1 MRKSLAIASIAA
13 IGGCSLI
20 AASAA
25 KPPLMVLA
33 YKSSSF
39 AADYDSITDK
49 ELISGKWRGV
59 LNDEGVEL
67 SLNKN
72 GSLKAVY
79 NHKKENGKWD
89 LKEDQ
94 DRLEIKI
101 SDKKYTFT
109 YDRTQDAILYDGNYV
124 FKRLSDIAEDDNNAE
139 VRIDSV
145 SSEFLGKWKAVNIE
159 NTKGEISVY
168 PDVLKTTTVT
178 LEITEKKI
186 GKDSVTESD
195 AGKVKVKGSK
205 LSMDLKIHGDTDKS
219 TISGISS
226 TFTMGAITFQIAN
239 PIESSIIETGKRSDG
254 KVFILENGML
264 SMTLTDGEN
273 RTTLYMTKEAEE

>member
-39 AADYDSITDK
+39 AAEYDSITDK
-49 ELISGKWRGV
+49 ELIPGKWRGV

-67 SLNKN
+67 SLNKD

-101 SDKKYTFT
+101 GDKKYTFT
-109 YDRTQDAILYDGNYV
+109 YNRAQDAILYDGNYV

-139 VRIDSV
+139 VRIDAV

-178 LEITEKKI
+178 LGITNKKTEKTSMPS
-186 GKDSVTESD
+186 GNTED
-195 AGKVKVKGSK
+195 G

-219 TISGISS
+219 TISGINS
-226 TFTMGAITFQIAN
+226 TFTMGALTFQIAN

-254 KVFILENGML
+254 KVFLLENGML

-273 RTTLYMTKEAEE
+273 KTTLYMTKEPEE

>member
-49 ELISGKWRGV
+49 DLISGKWRGV
-59 LNDEGVEL
+59 LDDENTEL
-67 SLNKN
+67 SLNKD
-72 GSLKAVY
+72 GGLKAVY

-94 DRLEIKI
+94 DRLEIEI
-101 SDKKYTFT
+101 GDKKYTFT
-109 YDRTQDAILYDGNYV
+109 YDRTQDAILHDGNYI

-139 VRIDSV
+139 VRIDAV

-178 LEITEKKI
+178 LEISEKKADKTT
-186 GKDSVTESD
+186 GNR
-195 AGKVKVKGSK
+195 AGD

>member
-39 AADYDSITDK
+39 AADYDSIADK
-49 ELISGKWRGV
+49 DLISGRWRGV

-101 SDKKYTFT
+101 GDKKYTFT
-109 YDRTQDAILYDGNYV
+109 YNRAQDAILYDGNYV

-139 VRIDSV
+139 VRIDAV

>member
-39 AADYDSITDK
+39 AADYDSIADK
-49 ELISGKWRGV
+49 DLISGRWRGV

-101 SDKKYTFT
+101 GDKKYTFT
-109 YDRTQDAILYDGNYV
+109 YNRAQDAILYDGNYV

-139 VRIDSV
+139 VRIDAV

-178 LEITEKKI
+178 LEISEKKADKTT
-186 GKDSVTESD
+186 GNR
-195 AGKVKVKGSK
+195 AGD

>member
-49 ELISGKWRGV
+49 ELIPGKWRGV

-67 SLNKN
+67 SLNKD

-101 SDKKYTFT
+101 GDKKYTFT
-109 YDRTQDAILYDGNYV
+109 YNRAQDAILYDGNYV

-139 VRIDSV
+139 VRIDAV

-178 LEITEKKI
+178 LGITNKKTEKTSMPS
-186 GKDSVTESD
+186 GNTED
-195 AGKVKVKGSK
+195 G

-219 TISGISS
+219 TISGINS
-226 TFTMGAITFQIAN
+226 TFTMGALTFQIAN

-254 KVFILENGML
+254 KVFLLENGML
-264 SMTLTDGEN
+264 NMTLTDGEN
-273 RTTLYMTKEAEE
+273 KTTLYMTKEPEE

>member
-49 ELISGKWRGV
+49 ELIPGKWRGV

-67 SLNKN
+67 SLNKD

-79 NHKKENGKWD
+79 NHKKESGKWD

-101 SDKKYTFT
+101 GDKKYTFT
-109 YDRTQDAILYDGNYV
+109 YNRAQDAILYDGNYV

-139 VRIDSV
+139 VRIDAV
-145 SSEFLGKWKAVNIE
+145 SSEFLGKWKTVNIE

-178 LEITEKKI
+178 LEISEKKADKTT
-186 GKDSVTESD
+186 GNR
-195 AGKVKVKGSK
+195 AGD

>member
-49 ELISGKWRGV
+49 ELIPGKWRGV

-67 SLNKN
+67 SLNKD

-89 LKEDQ
+89 LKK

-101 SDKKYTFT
+101 GDKKYTFT
-109 YDRTQDAILYDGNYV
+109 YNRAQDAILYDGNYV

-139 VRIDSV
+139 VRIDAV
-145 SSEFLGKWKAVNIE
+145 SSEFLGKWKAVSIE

-178 LEITEKKI
+178 LEISEKKADKTT
-186 GKDSVTESD
+186 GNR
-195 AGKVKVKGSK
+195 AGD

>member
-39 AADYDSITDK
+39 AADYDSIADK
-49 ELISGKWRGV
+49 DLISGRWRGV

-94 DRLEIKI
+94 DRLEIEI
-101 SDKKYTFT
+101 GNKKYTFT
-109 YDRTQDAILYDGNYV
+109 YDRAQDAILYDGNYI

-139 VRIDSV
+139 VRIDAV
-145 SSEFLGKWKAVNIE
+145 SGEFLGKWKAVNLE

-168 PDVLKTTTVT
+168 PDVLKATTVT
-178 LEITEKKI
+178 LEISEKKADKTT
-186 GKDSVTESD
+186 GNR
-195 AGKVKVKGSK
+195 AGD

-273 RTTLYMTKEAEE
+273 RTTLYMTKESEE

>member
-1 MRKSLAIASIAA
+1 MRKSLTIASIAA

-25 KPPLMVLA
+25 KPPLRVLA

-59 LNDEGVEL
+59 LNDKGVEL
-67 SLNKN
+67 SLNKD
-72 GSLKAVY
+72 GSLKAIY

-101 SDKKYTFT
+101 GDKKYTFT
-109 YDRTQDAILYDGNYV
+109 YDRTQDAILYDGNYI

-139 VRIDSV
+139 VRIDAV

-178 LEITEKKI
+178 LEITDKKTEKTSMSS
-186 GKDSVTESD
+186 GNTED
-195 AGKVKVKGSK
+195 G

-219 TISGISS
+219 TISGINS

-254 KVFILENGML
+254 KVFLLENGML

-273 RTTLYMTKEAEE
+273 KTTLYMTKEPEE

>member
-49 ELISGKWRGV
+49 ELIPGKWRGV

-67 SLNKN
+67 SLNKD

-101 SDKKYTFT
+101 GDKKYTFT
-109 YDRTQDAILYDGNYV
+109 YNRAQDAILYDGNYV

-139 VRIDSV
+139 VRIDAV

-178 LEITEKKI
+178 LEITDKKTEKTNMSS
-186 GKDSVTESD
+186 GNTED
-195 AGKVKVKGSK
+195 G

-219 TISGISS
+219 TISGINS

>member
-49 ELISGKWRGV
+49 ELIPGKWRGV

-67 SLNKN
+67 SLNKD

-101 SDKKYTFT
+101 GDKKYTFT
-109 YDRTQDAILYDGNYV
+109 YDRTQDAILYDGNYA

-139 VRIDSV
+139 VRIDAV
-145 SSEFLGKWKAVNIE
+145 SGEFLGKWKAVNIE

-168 PDVLKTTTVT
+168 PDVLKATTVT
-178 LEITEKKI
+178 LEISEKKADKTT
-186 GKDSVTESD
+186 GNR
-195 AGKVKVKGSK
+195 AGD

>member
-1 MRKSLAIASIAA
+1 
-13 IGGCSLI
+13 
-20 AASAA
+20 
-25 KPPLMVLA
+25 MVLA

-49 ELISGKWRGV
+49 DLISGKWRGV
-59 LNDEGVEL
+59 LDDENTEL
-67 SLNKN
+67 SLNKD
-72 GSLKAVY
+72 GGLKAVY

-94 DRLEIKI
+94 DRLEIEI
-101 SDKKYTFT
+101 GDKKYTFT
-109 YDRTQDAILYDGNYV
+109 YDRTQDAILYDGNYI

-139 VRIDSV
+139 VRIDAV

-178 LEITEKKI
+178 LEISEKKAD
-186 GKDSVTESD
+186 KTTRNR
-195 AGKVKVKGSK
+195 AGD

>member
-1 MRKSLAIASIAA
+1 MRKSLTIASIAA

-59 LNDEGVEL
+59 LNDKGVEL
-67 SLNKN
+67 SLNKD
-72 GSLKAVY
+72 GSLKAIY

-101 SDKKYTFT
+101 GDKKYTFT
-109 YDRTQDAILYDGNYV
+109 YDRTQDAILYDGNYI

-139 VRIDSV
+139 VRIDAV

-178 LEITEKKI
+178 LEITDKKTEKTSMSS
-186 GKDSVTESD
+186 GNTED
-195 AGKVKVKGSK
+195 G

-219 TISGISS
+219 TISGINS

-254 KVFILENGML
+254 KVFLLENGML

-273 RTTLYMTKEAEE
+273 KTTLYMTKEPEE

>member
-39 AADYDSITDK
+39 AADYDSIADK
-49 ELISGKWRGV
+49 DLISGRWRGV

-101 SDKKYTFT
+101 GDKKYTFT
-109 YDRTQDAILYDGNYV
+109 YDRKQDAILYDGNYV

-139 VRIDSV
+139 VRIDAV

-195 AGKVKVKGSK
+195 AGKVKVNGSK

>member
-49 ELISGKWRGV
+49 ELIPGKWRGV

-67 SLNKN
+67 SLNKD

-101 SDKKYTFT
+101 GDKKYTFT
-109 YDRTQDAILYDGNYV
+109 YNRAQDAILYDRNYV

-139 VRIDSV
+139 VRIDAV

-178 LEITEKKI
+178 LEISEKKADKTT
-186 GKDSVTESD
+186 GNR
-195 AGKVKVKGSK
+195 AGD

>member
-49 ELISGKWRGV
+49 ELIPGKWRGV

-67 SLNKN
+67 SLNKD

-101 SDKKYTFT
+101 GDKKYTFT
-109 YDRTQDAILYDGNYV
+109 YDRKQDAILYDGNYV

-139 VRIDSV
+139 VRIDAV

-178 LEITEKKI
+178 LEITEKK
-186 GKDSVTESD
+186 TEKTSMSSENTED
-195 AGKVKVKGSK
+195 G

-219 TISGISS
+219 TISGINS

-254 KVFILENGML
+254 KVFLLENGML

-273 RTTLYMTKEAEE
+273 KTTLYMTKEPEE

>member
-49 ELISGKWRGV
+49 ELIPGKWRGV

-67 SLNKN
+67 SLNKD

-101 SDKKYTFT
+101 GDKKYTFT
-109 YDRTQDAILYDGNYV
+109 YNRAQDAILYDGNYV
-124 FKRLSDIAEDDNNAE
+124 FKRLSNIAEDDNNAE
-139 VRIDSV
+139 VRIDAV

-178 LEITEKKI
+178 LGITNKKTEKTSMPS
-186 GKDSVTESD
+186 GNTED
-195 AGKVKVKGSK
+195 G

-219 TISGISS
+219 TISGINS
-226 TFTMGAITFQIAN
+226 TFTMGALTFQIAN

-254 KVFILENGML
+254 KVFLLENGML

-273 RTTLYMTKEAEE
+273 KTTLYMTKEPEE

>member
-39 AADYDSITDK
+39 AADYDSITNK

-67 SLNKN
+67 SLNN
-72 GSLKAVY
+72 DGSLKAVY

-94 DRLEIKI
+94 DRLEIEI
-101 SDKKYTFT
+101 GDKKYTFT
-109 YDRTQDAILYDGNYV
+109 YDRTQDAILYDGNYI

-139 VRIDSV
+139 VRIDAV

-178 LEITEKKI
+178 LEITDKKTEKTSMPS
-186 GKDSVTESD
+186 GNTEY
-195 AGKVKVKGSK
+195 G

-219 TISGISS
+219 TISGINS

-254 KVFILENGML
+254 KVFLLENGML

-273 RTTLYMTKEAEE
+273 KTTLYMTKEPEE

>member
-1 MRKSLAIASIAA
+1 MRKSLTIASIAA

-49 ELISGKWRGV
+49 ELIPGKWRGV

-67 SLNKN
+67 SLNKD

-101 SDKKYTFT
+101 GDKKYTFT
-109 YDRTQDAILYDGNYV
+109 YNRAQDAILYDGNYV

-139 VRIDSV
+139 VRIDAV

-178 LEITEKKI
+178 LEISEKKADKTT
-186 GKDSVTESD
+186 GNR
-195 AGKVKVKGSK
+195 AGD

>member
-1 MRKSLAIASIAA
+1 M
-13 IGGCSLI
+13 
-20 AASAA
+20 
-25 KPPLMVLA
+25 
-33 YKSSSF
+33 
-39 AADYDSITDK
+39 
-49 ELISGKWRGV
+49 
-59 LNDEGVEL
+59 
-67 SLNKN
+67 
-72 GSLKAVY
+72 LKAAA
-79 NHKKENGKWD
+79 KWD

-94 DRLEIKI
+94 DRLEIEI
-101 SDKKYTFT
+101 GDKKYTFT
-109 YDRTQDAILYDGNYV
+109 YDRTQDAILYDGNYI

-139 VRIDSV
+139 VRIDAV

-178 LEITEKKI
+178 LEITDKKTEKT
-186 GKDSVTESD
+186 SMPSENTED
-195 AGKVKVKGSK
+195 G

-219 TISGISS
+219 TISGINS

-254 KVFILENGML
+254 KVFLLENGML

-273 RTTLYMTKEAEE
+273 KTTLYMMNSPEE

>member
-39 AADYDSITDK
+39 AADYDSIADK
-49 ELISGKWRGV
+49 DLISGRWRGV

-94 DRLEIKI
+94 DRLEIEI
-101 SDKKYTFT
+101 GDKKYTFT
-109 YDRTQDAILYDGNYV
+109 YDRTQDAILYDGNYI

-139 VRIDSV
+139 VRIDAV

-178 LEITEKKI
+178 LEISEKKADKTT
-186 GKDSVTESD
+186 GNR
-195 AGKVKVKGSK
+195 AGD

-273 RTTLYMTKEAEE
+273 RTTLYMTKESEE

>member
-72 GSLKAVY
+72 GSLKAIY

-94 DRLEIKI
+94 DRLEIEI
-101 SDKKYTFT
+101 GDKKYTFT
-109 YDRTQDAILYDGNYV
+109 YDRAQDAILYNGNYI

-139 VRIDSV
+139 VRIDAV
-145 SSEFLGKWKAVNIE
+145 SSEFLGKWKTVNIE

-178 LEITEKKI
+178 LEITDKKAEKTSI
-186 GKDSVTESD
+186 SSENTED
-195 AGKVKVKGSK
+195 G

-219 TISGISS
+219 TISGINS

>member
-67 SLNKN
+67 SLNN
-72 GSLKAVY
+72 DGSLKAVY

-101 SDKKYTFT
+101 GDKKYTFT
-109 YDRTQDAILYDGNYV
+109 YNRAQDAILYDGNYV

-139 VRIDSV
+139 VRIDAV

-178 LEITEKKI
+178 LGITNKKTEKTSMPS
-186 GKDSVTESD
+186 GNTED
-195 AGKVKVKGSK
+195 G

-219 TISGISS
+219 TISGIKS

-254 KVFILENGML
+254 KVFLLENGML

-273 RTTLYMTKEAEE
+273 KTTLYMTKESGE

>member
-49 ELISGKWRGV
+49 ELIPGKWRGV

-67 SLNKN
+67 SLNKD

-101 SDKKYTFT
+101 GDKKYTFT
-109 YDRTQDAILYDGNYV
+109 YNRAQDAILYDGNYV

-139 VRIDSV
+139 VRIDAV

-178 LEITEKKI
+178 LEISEKKADKTT
-186 GKDSVTESD
+186 GNRASD
-195 AGKVKVKGSK
+195 

>member
-39 AADYDSITDK
+39 AADYDSITDN

-59 LNDEGVEL
+59 LNDNGVEL
-67 SLNKN
+67 SLNKD

-94 DRLEIKI
+94 DRLEMEIGN
-101 SDKKYTFT
+101 KKYTFT
-109 YDRTQDAILYDGNYV
+109 YDRAQDAILYDGNYV

-139 VRIDSV
+139 VRIDAI

-168 PDVLKTTTVT
+168 PDILKTTTVT
-178 LEITEKKI
+178 LEITDKKTEKTSMPS
-186 GKDSVTESD
+186 GNTED
-195 AGKVKVKGSK
+195 G

-254 KVFILENGML
+254 KVFLLENGML

-273 RTTLYMTKEAEE
+273 KTTLYMTKEPKE

>member
-49 ELISGKWRGV
+49 DLISGKWRGV
-59 LNDEGVEL
+59 LDDENTEL
-67 SLNKN
+67 SLNKD
-72 GSLKAVY
+72 GGLKAVY

-94 DRLEIKI
+94 DRLEIEI
-101 SDKKYTFT
+101 GDKKYTFT
-109 YDRTQDAILYDGNYV
+109 YDRTQDAILYDGNYI
-124 FKRLSDIAEDDNNAE
+124 FKRMSDIAEDDNNAE
-139 VRIDSV
+139 VRIDAV

-178 LEITEKKI
+178 LEISEKKADKTT
-186 GKDSVTESD
+186 GNR
-195 AGKVKVKGSK
+195 AGD

>member
-39 AADYDSITDK
+39 AADYDSITNK

-67 SLNKN
+67 SLNN
-72 GSLKAVY
+72 DGSLKAVY

-94 DRLEIKI
+94 DRLEIEI
-101 SDKKYTFT
+101 GDKKYTFT
-109 YDRTQDAILYDGNYV
+109 YDRTQDAILYDGNYI

-139 VRIDSV
+139 VRIDAV

-178 LEITEKKI
+178 LEITDKKTEKT
-186 GKDSVTESD
+186 SMPSENTED
-195 AGKVKVKGSK
+195 G

-219 TISGISS
+219 TISGINS

-254 KVFILENGML
+254 KVFLLENGML

-273 RTTLYMTKEAEE
+273 KTTLYMMNSPEE

>member
-67 SLNKN
+67 SLNN
-72 GSLKAVY
+72 DGSLKAVY

-89 LKEDQ
+89 LKEAQ
-94 DRLEIKI
+94 DRLDIKI
-101 SDKKYTFT
+101 GDKKYTFT

-139 VRIDSV
+139 VRIDAV

-178 LEITEKKI
+178 LEIMDKKT
-186 GKDSVTESD
+186 GD
-195 AGKVKVKGSK
+195 
-205 LSMDLKIHGDTDKS
+205 LSMDLKIHGDTDRS

-226 TFTMGAITFQIAN
+226 TFTMGAVTFQIAN

-254 KVFILENGML
+254 KVFLLENGML

-273 RTTLYMTKEAEE
+273 KTTLYMTKEPEE

>member
-39 AADYDSITDK
+39 AADYDSIADK
-49 ELISGKWRGV
+49 DLISGRWRGV

-89 LKEDQ
+89 LKEDHMEM
-94 DRLEIKI
+94 EIGN
-101 SDKKYTFT
+101 KKYTFT
-109 YDRTQDAILYDGNYV
+109 YDRAQDAILYDGNYI

-139 VRIDSV
+139 VRIDAV
-145 SSEFLGKWKAVNIE
+145 SGEFLGKWKAVNLE

-168 PDVLKTTTVT
+168 PDVLKATTVT
-178 LEITEKKI
+178 LEITDKKTEKT
-186 GKDSVTESD
+186 SMSSENTED
-195 AGKVKVKGSK
+195 G

-219 TISGISS
+219 TISGINS

-254 KVFILENGML
+254 KVFLLENGML

-273 RTTLYMTKEAEE
+273 KTTLYMTKEPEE

>member
-20 AASAA
+20 AASAS

-39 AADYDSITDK
+39 ATDYDSITDK

-67 SLNKN
+67 SLSKN

-94 DRLEIKI
+94 DRLEIEI
-101 SDKKYTFT
+101 GDKKYTFT
-109 YDRTQDAILYDGNYV
+109 YDRTQDAILYNGNYA

-139 VRIDSV
+139 VRIDAV

-168 PDVLKTTTVT
+168 PDVLRTTTVT
-178 LEITEKKI
+178 LEITDKKTEKTNMPS
-186 GKDSVTESD
+186 GNTED
-195 AGKVKVKGSK
+195 G

-219 TISGISS
+219 TISGINS

-254 KVFILENGML
+254 KVFLLENGML

-273 RTTLYMTKEAEE
+273 KTTLYMTKEPEE

>member
-1 MRKSLAIASIAA
+1 
-13 IGGCSLI
+13 
-20 AASAA
+20 
-25 KPPLMVLA
+25 MVLA

-39 AADYDSITDK
+39 AADYDSITNK

-67 SLNKN
+67 SLNN
-72 GSLKAVY
+72 DGSLKAVY

-94 DRLEIKI
+94 DRLEIEI
-101 SDKKYTFT
+101 GDKKYTFT
-109 YDRTQDAILYDGNYV
+109 YDRTQDAILYDGNYI

-139 VRIDSV
+139 VRIDAV

-178 LEITEKKI
+178 LEITDKKTEKTSMPS
-186 GKDSVTESD
+186 GNTED
-195 AGKVKVKGSK
+195 G

-219 TISGISS
+219 TISGINS

-273 RTTLYMTKEAEE
+273 KTTLYMMKEPEE

>member
-49 ELISGKWRGV
+49 ELIPGKWRGV

-67 SLNKN
+67 SLNKD

-101 SDKKYTFT
+101 GDKKYTFT
-109 YDRTQDAILYDGNYV
+109 YNRAQDAILYDGNYV

-139 VRIDSV
+139 VRIDAV
-145 SSEFLGKWKAVNIE
+145 SSEFLGKWKAVNLE

-168 PDVLKTTTVT
+168 PDVLKATTVT
-178 LEITEKKI
+178 LEISEKKADKTT
-186 GKDSVTESD
+186 GNR
-195 AGKVKVKGSK
+195 AGD

>member
-1 MRKSLAIASIAA
+1 MRKSLAIASITA

-49 ELISGKWRGV
+49 ELIPGKWRGV

-67 SLNKN
+67 SLNKD
-72 GSLKAVY
+72 GSLKAVH

-101 SDKKYTFT
+101 GDKKYTFT
-109 YDRTQDAILYDGNYV
+109 YNRAHDAILYDGNYV

-139 VRIDSV
+139 VRIDAV

-178 LEITEKKI
+178 LGITNKKTEKTSMPS
-186 GKDSVTESD
+186 GNTED
-195 AGKVKVKGSK
+195 G

-219 TISGISS
+219 TISGINS
-226 TFTMGAITFQIAN
+226 TFTMGALTFQIAN

-254 KVFILENGML
+254 KVFLLENGML

-273 RTTLYMTKEAEE
+273 KTTLYMTKEPEE

>member
-1 MRKSLAIASIAA
+1 MRKSLTIASIAA

-39 AADYDSITDK
+39 AADYDSIADK
-49 ELISGKWRGV
+49 DLISGRWRGV

-67 SLNKN
+67 SLNKD

-101 SDKKYTFT
+101 GDKKYTFT
-109 YDRTQDAILYDGNYV
+109 YNRAQDAILYDGNYV

-139 VRIDSV
+139 VRIDAV
-145 SSEFLGKWKAVNIE
+145 SGEFLGKWKAVNLE

-168 PDVLKTTTVT
+168 PDVLKATTVT
-178 LEITEKKI
+178 LEISEKKADKTT
-186 GKDSVTESD
+186 GNR
-195 AGKVKVKGSK
+195 AGD

-273 RTTLYMTKEAEE
+273 RTTLYMTKESEE

>member
-39 AADYDSITDK
+39 AADYDSIADK
-49 ELISGKWRGV
+49 DLISGRWRGV

-89 LKEDQ
+89 LKED
-94 DRLEIKI
+94 RLEIKI
-101 SDKKYTFT
+101 GDKKYTFT
-109 YDRTQDAILYDGNYV
+109 YDRKQDAILYDGNYA

-139 VRIDSV
+139 VRIDAV

-186 GKDSVTESD
+186 GKDSVTEND

-254 KVFILENGML
+254 KVFLLENGML

-273 RTTLYMTKEAEE
+273 KTTLYMTKEPEE

>member
-1 MRKSLAIASIAA
+1 MRKSLTIASIAA

-49 ELISGKWRGV
+49 ELIPGKWRGV

-67 SLNKN
+67 SLNKD

-101 SDKKYTFT
+101 GDKKYTFT
-109 YDRTQDAILYDGNYV
+109 YNRAQDAILYDGNYV

-139 VRIDSV
+139 VRIDAV

-178 LEITEKKI
+178 LGITNKKTEKTSMPS
-186 GKDSVTESD
+186 GNTED
-195 AGKVKVKGSK
+195 G

-219 TISGISS
+219 TISGINS

>member
-49 ELISGKWRGV
+49 ELIPGKWRGV

-67 SLNKN
+67 SLNKD
-72 GSLKAVY
+72 GSLKAIY

-101 SDKKYTFT
+101 GDKKYTFT
-109 YDRTQDAILYDGNYV
+109 YNRTQDAILYDGNYV

-139 VRIDSV
+139 VRIDAV
-145 SSEFLGKWKAVNIE
+145 SGEFLGKWKAVNLE

-178 LEITEKKI
+178 LEISEKKADKTT
-186 GKDSVTESD
+186 GNR
-195 AGKVKVKGSK
+195 AGD

>member
-67 SLNKN
+67 SLNKD

-94 DRLEIKI
+94 DRLKIEIG
-101 SDKKYTFT
+101 DKKYTFT
-109 YDRTQDAILYDGNYV
+109 YDRAQDAILYDGNYI

-139 VRIDSV
+139 VRIDAV
-145 SSEFLGKWKAVNIE
+145 SSEFLGKWKTVNIE

-178 LEITEKKI
+178 LEITDKKTEKTSMPS
-186 GKDSVTESD
+186 GNTED
-195 AGKVKVKGSK
+195 G

-254 KVFILENGML
+254 KVFLLENGML

-273 RTTLYMTKEAEE
+273 KTTLYMTKEPEE

>member
-13 IGGCSLI
+13 IEGCSLI

-39 AADYDSITDK
+39 AADYDSIADK
-49 ELISGKWRGV
+49 DLIAGRWRGV

-89 LKEDQ
+89 LKEDH
-94 DRLEIKI
+94 LEMEIGN
-101 SDKKYTFT
+101 KKYTFT
-109 YDRTQDAILYDGNYV
+109 YDRAQDAILYDGNYI

-139 VRIDSV
+139 VRIDAV
-145 SSEFLGKWKAVNIE
+145 SGEFLGKWKAVNLE

-168 PDVLKTTTVT
+168 PDVLKATTVT
-178 LEITEKKI
+178 LEITDKKTEKT
-186 GKDSVTESD
+186 SMSSENTED
-195 AGKVKVKGSK
+195 G

-219 TISGISS
+219 TISGINS

-254 KVFILENGML
+254 KVFLLENGML

-273 RTTLYMTKEAEE
+273 KTTLYMTKEPEE

>member
-89 LKEDQ
+89 LKEDH
-94 DRLEIKI
+94 LEMEIGN
-101 SDKKYTFT
+101 KKYTFT
-109 YDRTQDAILYDGNYV
+109 YDRAQDAILYDGNYA

-139 VRIDSV
+139 VRIDAV
-145 SSEFLGKWKAVNIE
+145 SGEFLGKWKAVNIE

-168 PDVLKTTTVT
+168 PDILKTTTVT
-178 LEITEKKI
+178 LEITDKKI
-186 GKDSVTESD
+186 EKTSMPSGNTED
-195 AGKVKVKGSK
+195 G

-219 TISGISS
+219 TISGINS

-254 KVFILENGML
+254 KVFLLENGML

-273 RTTLYMTKEAEE
+273 KTTLYMTKEPEE